1 VGEDPGEALQ
11 VCREVERSGV
21 DLLLISGGSSVGAH
35 DHTGNVLQQLGFEL
49 VCRKVNCR
57 PGKPLLVGIGRGRVA
72 VGLPGNPV
80 SHFATFHVFVRQILA
95 FMGGFSVPQWRRV
108 TLCDGT
114 VLRADSRE
122 TFWPAALS
130 DTGVAALPWLDS
142 GHLGAL
148 VGVNALI
155 RVPAG
160 KQPLAGESVEVLCCA
175 PR

>member
-1 VGEDPGEALQ
+1 
-11 VCREVERSGV
+11 V

-35 DHTGNVLQQLGFEL
+35 DHTGEVLEQLGFET

-57 PGKPLLVGIGRGRVA
+57 PGKPLLIGIRQEQVA

-95 FMGGFSVPQWRRV
+95 GLGALPSAVWKRVP
-108 TLCDGT
+108 LCNAEA
-114 VLRADSRE
+114 LRPDPRE
-122 TFWPAALS
+122 TFWPALLHDS
-130 DTGVAALPWLDS
+130 GVDALPWLDS

-155 RVPAG
+155 RVPGG
-160 KQPLAGESVEVLCCA
+160 KQPLAGELVEVLCCG
-175 PR
+175 RQ